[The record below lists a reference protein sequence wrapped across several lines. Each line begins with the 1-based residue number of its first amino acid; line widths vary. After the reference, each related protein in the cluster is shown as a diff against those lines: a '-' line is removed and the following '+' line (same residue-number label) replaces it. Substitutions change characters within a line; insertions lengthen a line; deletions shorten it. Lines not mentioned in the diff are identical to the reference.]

1 MKKSNFTLIEMLV
14 VIAIIA
20 ILAGLILPALSM
32 AKESGKRTD
41 CLNNKKQMITSL
53 LIYAQGNGSIFVYKK
68 DNTEYWPNVFI
79 KEDKP
84 LMDEK
89 TVMCTSYPNKF
100 DKNENTKCTGMI
112 DAENWFAENNGY
124 RKKFGRFIFKPGNAI
139 YYVMDKMKNT
149 SNIPIFAD
157 SFDDSKEMNCTFYAN
172 ETTDNKNLVGAIHM
186 DSVTTAF
193 ADGRVEAVNAN
204 DLSGKYGI
212 HAYYDDNFN
221 KK

>member
-53 LIYAQGNGSIFVYKK
+53 LVYAQGNGSIIVYKK
-68 DNTEYWPNVFI
+68 DNTEYWPTVFV

-112 DAENWFAENNGY
+112 NAESWFEENSDY
-124 RKKFGRFIFKPGNAI
+124 RKKFGRFIFKPGDTI

-157 SFDDSKEMNCTFYAN
+157 SFNTDKAMNCFFNASG
-172 ETTDNKNLVGAIHM
+172 DNNLVGAIHM

-212 HAYYDDNFN
+212 KAYYDDNFN